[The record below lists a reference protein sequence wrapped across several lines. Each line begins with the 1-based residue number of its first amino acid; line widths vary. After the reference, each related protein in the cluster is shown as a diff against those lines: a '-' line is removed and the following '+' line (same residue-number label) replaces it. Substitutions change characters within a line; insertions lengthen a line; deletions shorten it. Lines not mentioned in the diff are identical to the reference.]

1 MMEEILHLI
10 LRIAA
15 TLIETGAEISRVE
28 ESITRMCTAYGGK
41 TVHPY
46 ATPSLITVTVEM
58 TDGKLYTE
66 TCRPRAVA
74 NNFEL
79 LDRTNSLVRRVSSE
93 APAKEALRD
102 AIEALP
108 VKKNYPLWLS
118 AIAQGGIS
126 TSFCLFFG
134 SDSVMEC
141 LLAFL
146 IGFALACLARLFDR
160 MEGNRLIR
168 SFALSFLAST
178 LAYLATRTGLI
189 ARPDYIIIGYIMNL
203 IPGLGFT
210 GALRDLFVGDLF
222 TGLIRILSAVLLAAA
237 IAMGFVVTMLLFG
250 GVA

>member
-1 MMEEILHLI
+1 MEEILHLI

-28 ESITRMCTAYGGK
+28 ESITRMCMAYGGK
-41 TVHPY
+41 NVHPY
-46 ATPSLITVTVEM
+46 ATPSLITVTVE
-58 TDGKLYTE
+58 TEAGKLYTE
-66 TCRPRAVA
+66 TCRPRAVS

-93 APAKEALRD
+93 APSKEALSD

-108 VKKNYPLWLS
+108 VKKHYPWWLS
-118 AIAQGGIS
+118 ALAQGGIS
-126 TSFCLFFG
+126 ASFCLFFG
-134 SDSVMEC
+134 SDSAAEC

-146 IGFALACLARLFDR
+146 IGCALACLARLFDR

-168 SFALSFLAST
+168 SFVLSFLAAT
-178 LAYLATRTGLI
+178 LAYLATRAGLI
-189 ARPDYIIIGYIMNL
+189 GRPDYIIIGYIMNL

-250 GVA
+250 GVV